1 MALVKL
7 EIPPGLSA
15 NGTIYQN
22 SGRWFDGNLV
32 RWFQNTM
39 RPVGG
44 WTQMSSTQFA
54 DVSRGM
60 LAYYD
65 NSNARRVIVG
75 TPSNL
80 YVYVEGKN
88 QSDITPAGIAT
99 GSVDATAN
107 TGYGAQFYGE
117 GTYGTPRSDN
127 ETYTPCTT
135 VTIDNFG
142 ENVVACFT
150 GGGADGKIYYWQND
164 PATVA
169 AVLTNAPTNN
179 KAVLVTDERFVMALG
194 ADSNARKVQFSDQS
208 APTVWT
214 PSATNAAGSFEL
226 ASEGQI
232 QAGVVIRGQILILTD
247 ADAHA
252 VDYVGSPFYY
262 TSQKVGSNCGII
274 APKAIASFGTSAYWM
289 GEKSFYAYD
298 GGYTVP
304 ITSEVS
310 DAVFTDLNQVQRS
323 KIWAVVNGQY
333 NECWWFYPSSGSTE
347 VDKYVSFNFNNQSWA
362 MGSLARTAGVDNGVF
377 QNPIWAST
385 DRYIYEHET
394 GFSWDGATPFAES
407 GALQIGDGERIMD
420 VTGLI
425 PDESNLGDTTVIFKT
440 RMFPTGSETTSSS
453 FSMAN
458 PTNVRL
464 SARQVRIRVTSNS
477 ASDWRFGNM
486 RIEVK
491 PGSAR

>member
-1 MALVKL
+1 
-7 EIPPGLSA
+7 
-15 NGTIYQN
+15 
-22 SGRWFDGNLV
+22 
-32 RWFQNTM
+32 
-39 RPVGG
+39 
-44 WTQMSSTQFA
+44 MSSTQFA

-80 YVYVEGKN
+80 YVYAEGKN

-99 GSVDATAN
+99 GSASATAN
-107 TGYGAQFYGE
+107 TAYGAQFYGE
-117 GTYGTPRSDN
+117 HTYGTPRPDN

-164 PATVA
+164 VTTVA

-333 NECWWFYPSSGSTE
+333 NEVWWFYPSSGSTE

-425 PDESNLGDTTVIFKT
+425 PDESNLGDTSVIFKT
-440 RMFPTGSETTSSS
+440 RMFPTGAETVSGS

-464 SARQVRIRVTSNS
+464 SARQVRIRVTSAS

>member
-22 SGRWFDGNLV
+22 SGRWYDGNLV

-88 QSDITPAGIAT
+88 QSDITPSGIAT
-99 GSVDATAN
+99 GSVDATQDS
-107 TGYGAQFYGE
+107 GYGSQFYGE
-117 GTYGTPRSDN
+117 HQYGTPRPDN

-164 PATVA
+164 PATIA

-262 TSQKVGSNCGII
+262 TAQKVGSNCGII